1 MKTLPIKTILFSL
14 SMLFFSCAKNKDEP
28 EPITPVNRGNFSW
41 QSNQGAQVKAD
52 SAYYFSQFTTI
63 FAFKNGTN
71 SSVEIN
77 LSSLGL
83 GSYSI
88 SSVTGNALTFV
99 NGSSTYTAP
108 SGYCNITG
116 TSDNLLVGTF
126 SVNLNGGTIT
136 SLSGNF
142 SDLPRK

>member
-28 EPITPVNRGNFSW
+28 EPVTPINRGNFNW
-41 QSNQGAQVKAD
+41 QSNQGTQVKAD

-77 LSSLGL
+77 LSSLAL